1 MTNSLRKPLVS
12 LILPLSLLVACTS
25 ADYKNSADRE
35 SYGLIADKSDQVA
48 GMTDAVVIDQ
58 MPQVDLRAY
67 PVNNDAFPFLDAA
80 ADSEIGARVIGL
92 EAALDL
98 AFKHSREYQT
108 QKERLYLEALSLTLD
123 RYRYA
128 PIFSAVGGSEIQWDA
143 EDQFVTDMQ
152 ALTGMREVSTTETIN
167 SGTSLGAR
175 MLLKSGGAVA
185 LNLTSNLT
193 RFLTGDA
200 SEVASSALIGSFTQ
214 PLLRD
219 FGRRVE
225 TETLLQ
231 AERDLLYQLRAFTRF
246 RKELAVRIASQYF
259 SVLLNRETARNNFDG
274 LNSNNLSL
282 EREQAFQQEGLRT
295 LLQVGR
301 LEQSALQADL
311 RWNAS
316 IVRYKRSLDNFKLL
330 LGVDANLNIMLDDN
344 EMELITETGMEQPE
358 ISLEEATAMA
368 VRTRLD
374 LYTALDQV
382 QDSARKI
389 DVAANALMPA
399 LDFSFVAEVP
409 DSPSN
414 TLGELDFENA
424 VYRAGLNLELPL
436 DTKAQRND
444 YRRAL
449 IDYEVAT
456 RNYLLTQDTIIL
468 DVIDAWRRM
477 DQARQAYEISLA
489 SVQINERRVEEAELR
504 AELGLGDVQ
513 DTVDSLNDLTE
524 AQTELVSS
532 IVDHNIAKLE
542 FWRDVGLLYVD
553 DSGQWEEGVN
563 EPQQ

>member
-1 MTNSLRKPLVS
+1 MTRPLLKPLVS
-12 LILPLSLLVACTS
+12 LTLPLTVLVACTS

-35 SYGLIADKSDQVA
+35 SYGLISDKSDQVA
-48 GMTDAVVIDQ
+48 GMTGEVIIDQ
-58 MPQVDLRAY
+58 MPDVDLSTY
-67 PVNNDAFPFLDAA
+67 PVNNEAFPFLDAA
-80 ADSEIGARVIGL
+80 ADSEIGARILSL

-98 AFKHSREYQT
+98 AFRHSREYQT

-152 ALTGMREVSTTETIN
+152 DLTGMREVSATETIN

-175 MLLKSGGAVA
+175 MLLRSGGAVA

-193 RFLTGDA
+193 RFLTGDP

-231 AERDLLYQLRAFTRF
+231 AERDLLYQLRSFTRF

-330 LGVDANLNIMLDDN
+330 LGLDANLNIMLDDN
-344 EMELITETGMEQPE
+344 EMELITETGMDRPD

-382 QDSARKI
+382 QDAARKI
-389 DVAANALMPA
+389 DVAANALIPA